1 MVAQFKPR
9 ERKHRKRAR
18 IEQRRQS
25 DSIVAE
31 DGPAESNSHAQL
43 HEDLRKTL
51 SQPGMSGKK
60 KKRLDKYIENKL
72 RKEENLKLL
81 KKLAQRKVDTS
92 LFQSSKDLGKQ
103 TISKRDALDR
113 ALRLERAGIETEEDR
128 DLLYKQPSDPI
139 SVEKPI
145 PMIGEFMAPAPE
157 EKTPLSTHSAVGLS
171 FGGGLKRPLDADEH
185 GVPIIKKRQ
194 RLNKVTVQPLPID
207 QLSWDGFGSESWSD
221 DDDPMSEE
229 ATSDLEST
237 EDSASVESSG
247 DIDDSDDDLS
257 YPIFAAPAVSDQ
269 TKVRIKPRAHSDFK
283 TWATEQMNKARD
295 FTPTTASIAQ
305 VETQSNRSKL
315 EKLRPR
321 EEDPLPTELQVPL
334 QIRPRQ
340 VYSVQVNRS
349 DTVQE
354 SRMKLPI
361 VAEEQKIMEAIHN
374 NSVVI
379 VCGAT
384 GSGKTTQVPQFLY
397 EAGYG
402 DSKGPTPGL
411 IGVTQPRRV
420 AAVTMAKRVG
430 EELESRSKSAYQI
443 RFDSNVEPQTAIKF
457 MTDGILIREISQDF
471 ALSKYSAIVID
482 EAHERSVNTDILIG
496 MISRIVDLRDKLS
509 QTNPDVK
516 PLKMIIM
523 SATLMTGSF
532 LDNPKLFPQGT
543 PPLVQSEG
551 RQYPVTMHFS
561 RRTRQDYV
569 QEAFQKIV
577 KGHRKLPP
585 GGMLVFLTGQNE
597 INDLAKKLRG
607 ALAQV
612 SAFGTGARV
621 RINAGE
627 APLESDDLDLVETLA
642 QGQDVSD
649 ESSGDED
656 EDKEFDVNEESVPSL
671 KALILPLYSQ
681 LPTKEQLRVFE
692 TVPENTRLIVLATNV
707 AETSITIPGI
717 RYVFDSGRSKERK
730 YNNVTGIQTFE
741 IGWIS
746 KASAIQRA
754 GRAGRTEPGH
764 CYRLYSSAMYERDFA
779 EHTEPEILHTPI
791 ESVVLQLKSMD
802 LHNTINFPF
811 PTAPERDNLERAE
824 KLLSYLGALDRNGS
838 VTALGRDLSMYPVSP
853 RFAKILA
860 IGHQH
865 DSIYHVTAMV
875 AALAVPELF
884 IPQARL
890 NQIGQEES
898 LQEEDLA
905 GETQTKAYNKA
916 QGILSAHDSASDGLK
931 LVTALC
937 AYMWAKDHDVF
948 CAQMFLY
955 SKAMKEAQRL
965 YTQLLN
971 IISLNLPGSVDP
983 HKIKLQPPTK
993 LQIATLK
1000 QTLAAGFLDQ
1010 VAIRSDLAP
1019 TPPSMPRKPSRPTD
1033 VPYLTLFPTHAG
1045 RVEDVLEQVVFIHPS
1060 SILAHTKSAK
1070 TMPQYLIY
1078 SHIQRGTTATI
1089 AGSKLPKIWM
1099 HPLTAV
1105 TGVQLAA
1112 LARNTPLL
1120 EYGKPIGKIESM
1132 NERGDERVVW
1142 CVPSLVGERGGGRIW
1157 PLPTVKTMQRK
1168 DGKGIWNVEKILS

>member
-1 MVAQFKPR
+1 MAQYKPR

-18 IEQRRQS
+18 IEQKRVFES
-25 DSIVAE
+25 TVAE
-31 DGPAESNSHAQL
+31 DGPAESNPHSQL
-43 HEDLRKTL
+43 HKDLLKTL
-51 SQPGMSGKK
+51 SQPGMSSKK

-92 LFQSSKDLGKQ
+92 LFQSSKDLGRQ
-103 TISKRDALDR
+103 TISKRDALGR
-113 ALRLERAGIETEEDR
+113 ALRHQRAGIETEEDR
-128 DLLYKQPSDPI
+128 DLLYKQPSDLIDDGGPI
-139 SVEKPI
+139 AT
-145 PMIGEFMAPAPE
+145 MDQLAAPASE
-157 EKTPLSTHSAVGLS
+157 ETTPPPPHSAIGLS
-171 FGGGLKRPLDADEH
+171 FGGGLKRPLESDEH
-185 GVPIIKKRQ
+185 GAPIIKKRQ
-194 RLNKVTVQPLPID
+194 RLVKVNVQSLPID
-207 QLSWDGFGSESWSD
+207 QLSWDGFDSELGSD
-221 DDDPMSEE
+221 DDESVTEQTTSNSE
-229 ATSDLEST
+229 DT
-237 EDSASVESSG
+237 EDSDG
-247 DIDDSDDDLS
+247 DFS
-257 YPIFAAPAVSDQ
+257 YPIFAAPTVSNQ

-283 TWATEQMNKARD
+283 TWATEQMNIARD
-295 FTPTTASIAQ
+295 FTPTTVLVAQ
-305 VETQSNRSKL
+305 DGTQTHEPKL
-315 EKLRPR
+315 EKPRPR
-321 EEDPLPTELQVPL
+321 EEDPLPTELQMPL
-334 QIRPRQ
+334 HTRPRQ
-340 VYSVQVNRS
+340 VYSVQVSRS
-349 DTVQE
+349 DEVQE
-354 SRMKLPI
+354 LRMKLPI

-402 DSKGPTPGL
+402 DPEGPTPGL

-430 EELESRSKSAYQI
+430 EELGNRSKSAYQI
-443 RFDSNVEPQTAIKF
+443 RFDSSVEPQTAIKF
-457 MTDGILIREISQDF
+457 MTDGILVREISQDF

-509 QTNPDVK
+509 QTNTDIK

-532 LDNPKLFPQGT
+532 LDNSRLFPQGI

-551 RQYPVTMHFS
+551 RQYPVTIHFS

-597 INDLAKKLRG
+597 VNDLTKKLRS
-607 ALAQV
+607 ALPQV
-612 SAFGTGARV
+612 SAFVAEARV
-621 RINAGE
+621 RINARE
-627 APLESDDLDLVETLA
+627 APIESDDLDLAETLA
-642 QGQDVSD
+642 QGQNASD

-656 EDKEFDVNEESVPSL
+656 EDKEFDVDEESVPSL
-671 KALILPLYSQ
+671 KTLILPLYSQ
-681 LPTKEQLRVFE
+681 LPTKDQLRVFE

-730 YNNVTGIQTFE
+730 YDDNTGVQSLE
-741 IGWIS
+741 IGWTS

-779 EHTEPEILHTPI
+779 EHSQPEILHTPI

-811 PTAPERDNLERAE
+811 PTPPERDNLERAE
-824 KLLSYLGALDRNGS
+824 KLLSYLGALDKTGS
-838 VTALGRDLSMYPVSP
+838 VTALGRDLSTYPVSP

-865 DSIYHVTAMV
+865 DSIYHITAMV

-884 IPQARL
+884 MPQARL
-890 NQIGQEES
+890 NQIEQEEP
-898 LQEEDLA
+898 LPEEDLA
-905 GETQTKAYNKA
+905 KDTQTKAYNKA
-916 QGILSAHDSASDGLK
+916 HAIFSAHDSYSDGLK
-931 LVTALC
+931 LATALC
-937 AYMWAKDHDVF
+937 AYMWAKDQDSF
-948 CAQMFLY
+948 CAQMFLH
-955 SKAMKEAQRL
+955 SKAMKESQRL

-971 IISLNLPGSVDP
+971 IINLNLPGSVDP
-983 HKIKLQPPTK
+983 HKTKLQPPTK
-993 LQIATLK
+993 PQIATLK
-1000 QTLAAGFLDQ
+1000 QTLASGFLDQ
-1010 VAIRSDLAP
+1010 VAIRADLAP
-1019 TPPSMPRKPSRPTD
+1019 TPPTMPRKPSRPTD
-1033 VPYLTLFPTHAG
+1033 VPYLTLFPTHTG
-1045 RVEDVLEQVVFIHPS
+1045 RVQDVLQQIVFIHPS

-1070 TMPQYLIY
+1070 TMPQYLVY

-1112 LARNTPLL
+1112 LARKTPLL

-1142 CVPSLVGERGGGRIW
+1142 CMPSLVGERGGGRIW
-1157 PLPTVKTMQRK
+1157 PLPTVKTMQGK
-1168 DGKGIWNVEKILS
+1168 DGRGVWEVEKILS